1 MLRFYAA
8 AVNSTQGVES
18 QFSELE
24 RQDAKRVAQ
33 QSVWR
38 LRSLASII
46 LGIALP
52 ANESASFQT
61 RSNVN

>member
-33 QSVWR
+33 QSIWR
-38 LRSLASII
+38 LRSLASTT
-46 LGIALP
+46 LNYSP
-52 ANESASFQT
+52 QP
-61 RSNVN
+61 